1 MLKIILLTIL
11 LTFSLVLVYQRP
23 KYEKENENG
32 GDQTTDD
39 IPSSEKGTFL
49 KDAKVKANLTEYS
62 CNKPKFPEV
71 CFDSKLNV
79 DFCCEKCKDDFTLY
93 RELLKSS

>member
-32 GDQTTDD
+32 GD
-39 IPSSEKGTFL
+39 
-49 KDAKVKANLTEYS
+49 
-62 CNKPKFPEV
+62 
-71 CFDSKLNV
+71 
-79 DFCCEKCKDDFTLY
+79 
-93 RELLKSS
+93 